1 MGSND
6 SKLGDHMLITG
17 IVIGAVA
24 VVTWVAVP
32 LFYSVAFLRAFR
44 ARIVR
49 GAGVRGAA
57 DVQCRS
63 RKYAV

>member
-24 VVTWVAVP
+24 VV
-32 LFYSVAFLRAFR
+32 LFRSVAFLRAFR

-49 GAGVRGAA
+49 GAGVRGAE